1 MTLDYADFTKAS
13 TFIHLAQGLGLL
25 ALGAAEAYAADNPG
39 RRVRLAGA
47 AALLLAAAAVP
58 LLILA
63 LPGGWSLE
71 QMRLALDVR
80 RGFLVF
86 VALACLFGAA
96 GLSRLTQVLTD
107 KEAGG
112 WRTMFFSFLALSALL
127 YFYLGQ
133 RVNEEAARE
142 VAVWHG
148 AAGATLLLAVAAGA
162 AAAVSGRRALRLAW
176 AALLLAAGLQLAVY
190 REKPDA
196 FGLRLV
202 TITSEAGTP
211 APAAGPKTNATPAD
225 KERPAR

>member
-1 MTLDYADFTKAS
+1 MTLDYADFTRAS
-13 TFIHLAQGLGLL
+13 TLIHLAQGLALL

-39 RRVRLAGA
+39 RKAGLAGA

-58 LLILA
+58 LIILA

-71 QMRLALDVR
+71 QARLALDVR
-80 RGFLVF
+80 RGFLIF

-96 GLSRLTQVLTD
+96 GLSRLTQLLLAR
-107 KEAGG
+107 EGGG
-112 WRTMFFSFLALSALL
+112 WRNLFLLFLALIALL
-127 YFYLGQ
+127 YFHLGQ

-142 VAVWHG
+142 VTAWHS
-148 AAGATLLLAVAAGA
+148 AAGVTLLLAVAAATA
-162 AAAVSGRRALRLAW
+162 AAGRRRLRLAW

-190 REKPDA
+190 REKPDS

-202 TITSEAGTP
+202 TVTSEAEAP
-211 APAAGPKTNATPAD
+211 APAAGPKTNASTAD

>member
-1 MTLDYADFTKAS
+1 MTLDYADFTRAS
-13 TFIHLAQGLGLL
+13 TFIHLAQGLALL

-39 RRVRLAGA
+39 RKARLAGA

-71 QMRLALDVR
+71 QARLALDVR
-80 RGFLVF
+80 RGFLIF

-96 GLSRLTQVLTD
+96 GLSRLTQLLTG
-107 KEAGG
+107 KEGGG
-112 WRTMFFSFLALSALL
+112 WRDLFLVFLALIALL
-127 YFYLGQ
+127 YGHLGQ

-142 VAVWHG
+142 VMVWHS
-148 AAGATLLLAVAAGA
+148 AAGVTLLLAVAAGV
-162 AAAVSGRRALRLAW
+162 AAAVYGQRRLRLAW

-202 TITSEAGTP
+202 TITSEAGAKGP
-211 APAAGPKTNATPAD
+211 AAAPAKNAPAAD